1 MNSSTRS
8 CRNDGISALKFE
20 VQDYLEKQTGY
31 CFYYVYL
38 YLRPETFR
46 TTLVYRYRQVL
57 GGVQNLFTRGCPGG
71 GAQGPLM

>member
-46 TTLVYRYRQVL
+46 TTLVLVSAEL
-57 GGVQNLFTRGCPGG
+57 ITTDSHL
-71 GAQGPLM
+71 